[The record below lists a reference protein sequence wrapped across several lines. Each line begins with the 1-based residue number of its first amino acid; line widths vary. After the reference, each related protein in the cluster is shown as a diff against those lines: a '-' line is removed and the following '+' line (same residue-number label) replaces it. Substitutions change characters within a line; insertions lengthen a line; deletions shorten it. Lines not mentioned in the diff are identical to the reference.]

1 MLAFPL
7 VAGTAAVAPIGLPLL
22 ASERYAAGAGI
33 AGWLLAGM
41 AIESWIVVASAGVM
55 LRKRTRTLMVAVA
68 IAGVA
73 NLGLVAAL
81 LPSLGILG
89 AAIASVLSMGALAIA
104 VMRLGT
110 STLRVSLPWRALAVH
125 ATGAALMYAVIV
137 RLDAG
142 SPVATLLLQVGTGTL
157 IYGAFEFVFDLRA
170 RELALAGLARAG
182 LALR

>member
-1 MLAFPL
+1 M
-7 VAGTAAVAPIGLPLL
+7 AGKTRL
-22 ASERYAAGAGI
+22 RYASLMNSSFSDGTSSMRSPPVCARP
-33 AGWLLAGM
+33 
-41 AIESWIVVASAGVM
+41 
-55 LRKRTRTLMVAVA
+55 RKRTRTLMVAVA